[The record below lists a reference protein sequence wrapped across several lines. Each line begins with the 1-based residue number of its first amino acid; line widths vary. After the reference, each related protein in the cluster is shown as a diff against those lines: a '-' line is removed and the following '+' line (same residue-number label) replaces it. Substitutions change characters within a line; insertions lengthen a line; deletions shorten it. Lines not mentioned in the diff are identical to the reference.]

1 MIVPQAGSLSECA
14 TLFEITVMDLI
25 LSDIHANLQAL
36 RVVLRY
42 ARRRAIDRFVLLG
55 DMVGY
60 GAQPNQVL
68 DRIQLLKPKFMVRG
82 NHDRACAFE
91 NADDS
96 FSLPARMAATWTRE
110 KLTREHLR
118 FLQELPV
125 GPLWVGEDYQIS
137 HGSPLDEDAYLL
149 HPQDAL
155 HAFDGFSAQVCFF
168 GHTHLPGAYMLDERA
183 QILAGI
189 QLEPGEWF
197 PIKEGCRYL
206 INPGSVGQPR
216 DRDPR
221 LSFIS
226 YDTKRKRLKLY
237 RLDYDHVGAAKAILL
252 AGLHPNLA
260 ERLHHG
266 N

>member
-1 MIVPQAGSLSECA
+1 
-14 TLFEITVMDLI
+14 MDLI
-25 LSDIHANLQAL
+25 LSDIHANLHAL

-42 ARRRAIDRFVLLG
+42 ARRRAIDRFILLG
-55 DMVGY
+55 DLVGY

-68 DRIQLLKPKFMVRG
+68 DSIQLLKPKVMVRG
-82 NHDRACAFE
+82 NHDRACALA
-91 NADDS
+91 NADDT
-96 FSLPARMAATWTRE
+96 FSLPARMAAAWTRE
-110 KLTREHLR
+110 KLSREHLR
-118 FLQELPV
+118 FLRELPE
-125 GPLWVGEDYQIS
+125 GPLWVDRDYQIA

-149 HPQDAL
+149 HTRDAL

-168 GHTHLPGAYMLDERA
+168 GHTHLPGAYVLDERA
-183 QILAGI
+183 QVLEGVCLEAGQWF
-189 QLEPGEWF
+189 QL
-197 PIKEGCRYL
+197 KDGCRYL

-221 LSFIS
+221 LSFIA
-226 YDTKRKRLKLY
+226 YDTRRKRLKLH
-237 RLDYDHVGAAKAILL
+237 RMDYDHEGAAKAILS